1 MPERGDGKDASG
13 PGGGGAG
20 FTPREAKSKEML
32 HTRAKIVCTLGPASR
47 DLATLRRM
55 IEAGMNVAR
64 LNFSHGTHEEHA
76 QTLRTLRQAARE
88 TGRLLG
94 IMLDLQG
101 PKVRVGRF
109 PQGEVTLEP
118 GQRFTIT
125 GRAIEGS
132 AGAVGTTYE
141 QLARDV
147 RPGDRILLD
156 DGLLALTVQA
166 VEELDVLCEVV
177 VGGVLKNNKGINI
190 PGAAL
195 SVATITEKDYQDVDF
210 GIGQEVDFIAMS
222 FVRQASDILEMRE
235 HLERRKAPQQIVS
248 KIEKPQAL
256 DDIEHIIAV
265 SDGIMVARGDLG
277 VEMAAEDVPMLQKRL
292 IAQCSAA
299 GKPVITATQMLE
311 SMVNNPRPTRAEAS
325 DVANAILDGSDAV
338 MLSAES
344 ASGRYPVESVEVMRR
359 IIQATEASLTYADP
373 SRRRRRSAGPMA
385 VHEGVAITACTLSEL
400 VDARAIASITLT
412 GSMSR
417 MIAKHR
423 PTKSIFAISQFEQ
436 VLRQLAFTWGVE
448 GIIML
453 DLTSNVDDALLDV
466 ERRLCELQH
475 LAKGDRLVMTAGLP
489 FSERKATN
497 MVRVDEVA

>member
-1 MPERGDGKDASG
+1 M
-13 PGGGGAG
+13 
-20 FTPREAKSKEML
+20 TLEAISEPML

-47 DLATLRRM
+47 DPATIRRM
-55 IEAGMNVAR
+55 IEAGMDVAR

-76 QTLRTLRQAARE
+76 QTIRALREASRE
-88 TGRLLG
+88 TGRLVG

-109 PQGEVTLEP
+109 PQGETTLQP

-132 AGAVGTTYE
+132 ADAVSTTYE
-141 QLARDV
+141 QLAQDV
-147 RPGDRILLD
+147 KPGDRILLD
-156 DGLLALTVQA
+156 DGLLALRVEA
-166 VEELDVLCEVV
+166 VEGQDVHCEVV

-195 SVATITEKDYQDVDF
+195 SVATITEKDYQDADF
-210 GIGQEVDFIAMS
+210 GIAQEVDFIAMS
-222 FVRQASDILEMRE
+222 FVRQASDIQEMRE
-235 HLERRKAPQQIVS
+235 YLGRKDAPQQIVS

-256 DDIEHIIAV
+256 DHIEDIIAV

-277 VEMAAEDVPMLQKRL
+277 VELPPEDVPGIQKRL
-292 IAQCSAA
+292 IALCSEA

-311 SMVNNPRPTRAEAS
+311 SMVHNPRPTRAEAS

-344 ASGRYPVESVEVMRR
+344 ASGKYPVETVEVMRR
-359 IIQATEASLTYADP
+359 IIHATEASRGTVDP
-373 SRRRRRSAGPMA
+373 ARRRRRGAGPIP
-385 VHEGVAITACTLSEL
+385 VHEGVAITACTLSEQ
-400 VDARAIASITLT
+400 VDAAAIASITLT

-417 MIAKHR
+417 LIAKHR
-423 PTKSIFAISQFEQ
+423 PAKRIFAISQFEP

-448 GIIML
+448 GIHME
-453 DLTSNVDDALLDV
+453 DLTSNIDDALADV
-466 ERRLCELQH
+466 ETRLRELNL
-475 LAKGDRLVMTAGLP
+475 LAKGDRLVLTAGVP
-489 FSERKATN
+489 FTERKATN
-497 MVRVDEVA
+497 MVRVDQVS